1 MSKLT
6 KRTIDATKPGER
18 ETFEWDD
25 ELRGFG
31 LRVKPSG
38 VKTYVVQ
45 YRTDTG
51 RTRRLAIGQ
60 VGRLTPESARKEARE
75 LLGKVDKGQD
85 PSAERKAARMA
96 PDVGRLMDRYLSEHV
111 KRHNRA
117 STKAEVNR
125 LIEKHIKPAM
135 GSLKTSGITRQ
146 DVLKFQGSLAET
158 PRQANHALAILSK
171 AFNLAE
177 AWGLRPEGANPCRH
191 VKKYPEIKRERFL
204 SADELARL
212 GAELRRIEAAS
223 LQPWPVIGVIRF
235 LALTG
240 LRLGEAIGLRWE
252 AVDTQCGC
260 VFLADGETKA
270 GARAHPLGSDALEVL
285 GSLPRAD
292 RSPWVFSKGASD
304 GPVKRDAM
312 EKAWQRIRTICGF
325 EDARLHDL
333 RHTVG
338 TVAGQGGANAFMVRD
353 MLGHKTL
360 AMTDRYVN
368 RAADPVKALSNRVAS
383 EISAAMAGR
392 PGTHIVPIR
401 ASVKAKD

>member
-1 MSKLT
+1 
-6 KRTIDATKPGER
+6 
-18 ETFEWDD
+18 
-25 ELRGFG
+25 
-31 LRVKPSG
+31 
-38 VKTYVVQ
+38 
-45 YRTDTG
+45 
-51 RTRRLAIGQ
+51 
-60 VGRLTPESARKEARE
+60 
-75 LLGKVDKGQD
+75 
-85 PSAERKAARMA
+85 MA

-135 GSLKTSGITRQ
+135 VSLKTSGITRQ

-191 VKKYPEIKRERFL
+191 VKKYPEMKRERFL

-212 GAELRRIEAAS
+212 GAELRRIEAVS
-223 LQPWPVIGVIRF
+223 LQPWPVIAVIRL

-240 LRLGEAIGLRWE
+240 LRLGEAISLRWE
-252 AVDTQCGC
+252 AVDMQRGC

-270 GARAHPLGSDALEVL
+270 GARAHPMGSDALAL
-285 GSLPRAD
+285 LAGLPRAD
-292 RSPWVFSKGASD
+292 GAPWVFSKGAND

-312 EKAWQRIRTICGF
+312 EKAWQRIRINCGF

-353 MLGHKTL
+353 MLGHKSL

-383 EISAAMAGR
+383 EISAAMEGKSKAR
-392 PGTHIVPIR
+392 IVPTHTGN
-401 ASVKAKD
+401 KAKD

>member
-1 MSKLT
+1 M
-6 KRTIDATKPGER
+6 
-18 ETFEWDD
+18 
-25 ELRGFG
+25 
-31 LRVKPSG
+31 
-38 VKTYVVQ
+38 
-45 YRTDTG
+45 
-51 RTRRLAIGQ
+51 
-60 VGRLTPESARKEARE
+60 
-75 LLGKVDKGQD
+75 
-85 PSAERKAARMA
+85 
-96 PDVGRLMDRYLSEHV
+96 
-111 KRHNRA
+111 
-117 STKAEVNR
+117 
-125 LIEKHIKPAM
+125 
-135 GSLKTSGITRQ
+135 
-146 DVLKFQGSLAET
+146 
-158 PRQANHALAILSK
+158 
-171 AFNLAE
+171 
-177 AWGLRPEGANPCRH
+177 
-191 VKKYPEIKRERFL
+191 
-204 SADELARL
+204 
-212 GAELRRIEAAS
+212 
-223 LQPWPVIGVIRF
+223 QPWPVIGVIRF

-240 LRLGEAIGLRWE
+240 LRLGEAIALRWE
-252 AVDTQCGC
+252 AVDTQRGC
-260 VFLADGETKA
+260 VFLSDGETKA